1 LHARELFREVITFP
15 YPRAGPISFDI
26 RLNLKPDF
34 PSILSYFRMSN
45 FPKRQFLK
53 GSFGVMNI
61 EVLPST
67 RPSIIKL
74 EVPGE
79 DVQTAFDT
87 RGESLRERVLL
98 ALIESLVYDV
108 SDLRDVRA

>member
-1 LHARELFREVITFP
+1 
-15 YPRAGPISFDI
+15 
-26 RLNLKPDF
+26 
-34 PSILSYFRMSN
+34 
-45 FPKRQFLK
+45 
-53 GSFGVMNI
+53 MNI